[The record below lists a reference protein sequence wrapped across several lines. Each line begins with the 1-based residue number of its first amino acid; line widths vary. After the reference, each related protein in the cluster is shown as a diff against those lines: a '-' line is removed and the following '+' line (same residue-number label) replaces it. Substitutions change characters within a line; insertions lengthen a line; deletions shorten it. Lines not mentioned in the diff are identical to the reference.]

1 MKILQGVI
9 TGLVFLITFL
19 LSLFVLAVV
28 IGAVPQTV
36 FSGIVIGLYTDSV
49 LRLVLGIVAGVMIIL
64 SLVLL
69 VCMAQPSGPSAVQ
82 VDTTPDGKIGITLE
96 AVNEMVVRTAKGV
109 ENIKEVTAS
118 ISANKDN
125 SVTIR
130 MSVWLRAE
138 VSISTTV
145 SALQT
150 AVKEYVEQIAG
161 LRVSEVRVMVE
172 KTSAK

>member
-1 MKILQGVI
+1 MKILQGI
-9 TGLVFLITFL
+9 INGLVFLITFL
-19 LSLFVLAVV
+19 LSLLVLAIV
-28 IGAVPQTV
+28 IGAVPQAAL
-36 FSGIVIGLYTDSV
+36 SGVLIGLYSDSV
-49 LRLVLGIVAGVMIIL
+49 LRLVLGIVAGVMVIL
-64 SLVLL
+64 SLTLL

-96 AVNEMVVRTAKGV
+96 AVNEMVVRTARGV

-130 MSVWLRAE
+130 LSIWLRAE
-138 VSISTTV
+138 VSISSTV
-145 SALQT
+145 AALQT

-161 LRVSEVRVMVE
+161 LKVNEVRVMVD